1 MNSKFK
7 EIIDKSRNVVLMSGA
22 GISCGSGIPDFRSAG
37 GLYSEKSRVGYTPEE
52 IVSHDFLFGHTE
64 AFYDFYKSKMVYPGA
79 KPNTA
84 HLYFARLEREKKLT
98 AVITQ
103 NIDGLHYAAGSENVF
118 ELHGS
123 VYRNYCVRCGKK
135 FGLEYVMKQ
144 SGVPK
149 CDKCGGLVRPDVV
162 LYGEPLDEDVW
173 NGAAQAVS
181 KADCLVIVGTSLTVY
196 PAANM
201 SAYFNG
207 DNVVLINKDVTP
219 YDGMA
224 SLVIHDD
231 IEKVIGGNGT

>member
-1 MNSKFK
+1 
-7 EIIDKSRNVVLMSGA
+7 MSGA

-64 AFYDFYKSKMVYPGA
+64 AFYDFYKSKRVYPGA

-231 IEKVIGGNGT
+231 IEKVIGGNET

>member
-1 MNSKFK
+1 MNGKFK

-22 GISCGSGIPDFRSAG
+22 GISCGSGIPDFRSAD

-144 SGVPK
+144 SCVPK

-231 IEKVIGGNGT
+231 IEKVIGGNET

>member
-1 MNSKFK
+1 
-7 EIIDKSRNVVLMSGA
+7 MSGA

-135 FGLEYVMKQ
+135 FGLEYVMKH

-162 LYGEPLDEDVW
+162 LYGEPLGEDVW

-207 DNVVLINKDVTP
+207 ENVVLINKDVTP

-231 IEKVIGGNGT
+231 IEKVIGGNET

>member
-1 MNSKFK
+1 MNGKFK

-37 GLYSEKSRVGYTPEE
+37 GLYSEKSRVGYAPEE

-123 VYRNYCVRCGKK
+123 VYRNYCVRCGKR
-135 FGLEYVMKQ
+135 FGLEYVMNH

-207 DNVVLINKDVTP
+207 ENVVLINKDVTP

-231 IEKVIGGNGT
+231 IEKVIGGKGT